1 MNPPTQGWPALGA
14 IAPLHARPA
23 PLAAPAGRHHA
34 GLQVPAIAP
43 APAPPPAPPAPM
55 VPAARPEADVQWIV
69 GWLRDLLVI
78 AMAITNLLHAG
89 GGH

>member
-1 MNPPTQGWPALGA
+1 MNPQTHGWPALT
-14 IAPLHARPA
+14 PSHHLHARPA
-23 PLAAPAGRHHA
+23 PLGATPMPAQGQH
-34 GLQVPAIAP
+34 
-43 APAPPPAPPAPM
+43 PPPPPPLAAL
-55 VPAARPEADVQWIV
+55 PASRTETDVQWIV

>member
-1 MNPPTQGWPALGA
+1 MNPPPHGWPTLATNH
-14 IAPLHARPA
+14 PLHARPA
-23 PLAAPAGRHHA
+23 PLAPSPARLPMPQSQPQAQLPSTTAPARSE
-34 GLQVPAIAP
+34 
-43 APAPPPAPPAPM
+43 M
-55 VPAARPEADVQWIV
+55 DVQWIV